1 MKIKGIAK
9 QPIVSR
15 PGDGGEGLEEVVG
28 VVDAICY
35 QCLPEGYQDLQVS
48 DTREMNINL

>member
-28 VVDAICY
+28 VVDANI
-35 QCLPEGYQDLQVS
+35 PDEGTTKPWIS
-48 DTREMNINL
+48 